1 MDWLLWLFDSSG
13 FPPRWHCGVWSEG
26 LGWTHIISDLLIFAA
41 YFTIPIALV
50 VLVLRRR
57 DAPYPVLLAL
67 FAAFIL
73 CCGGT
78 HLVEAIIFYEP
89 IYRFAGVLKAV
100 TAGVSL
106 LTAFVLV
113 RALPAILS
121 APAILRE
128 RESLKESLDVERRR
142 LETLSEEREPM
153 AKRSA
158 ELTSRTRRLSDA
170 LAAGRVVALRWRVT
184 DGVVLW
190 EIGMGQVAH
199 LCSMTKFETLEN
211 WRALLSEQDAARL
224 REIAAACEQD
234 RAIEFE
240 SSVVCDPGYRLRLTG
255 TPDPAVT
262 GEPRTVTGMFR
273 LFTSSGT

>member
-1 MDWLLWLFDSSG
+1 MDWLLWLFDGSDV
-13 FPPRWHCGVWSEG
+13 PARWHCGVWSKG

-41 YFTIPIALV
+41 YFTIPVALV

-57 DAPYPVLLAL
+57 DAPYPGLLAL
-67 FAAFIL
+67 FATFIL

-89 IYRFAGVLKAV
+89 IYRFGGVLKAA

-113 RALPAILS
+113 RAMPAILS
-121 APAILRE
+121 APAIMRE
-128 RESLKESLDVERRR
+128 RESLQENLKVERRR
-142 LETLSEEREPM
+142 SEVLSEEREPM

-170 LAAGRVVALRWRVT
+170 LAAGRVVALRWRVA
-184 DGVVLW
+184 DGDVLW

-199 LCSMTKFETLEN
+199 LFHLTKFEGLEN
-211 WRALLSEQDAARL
+211 WRAVLSKEDAARL
-224 REIAAACEQD
+224 QRVAAACEEN

-240 SSVVCDPGYRLRLTG
+240 AIVAGAPQLRLRLSG
-255 TPDPAVT
+255 TPDPAVA

-273 LFTSSGT
+273 LFESP

>member
-1 MDWLLWLFDSSG
+1 MDRLGWLFNPSG
-13 FPPRWHCGVWSEG
+13 FTPRWQCGVWSEG

-41 YFTIPIALV
+41 YFTIPIALL

-73 CCGGT
+73 CCGAT

-89 IYRFAGVLKAV
+89 IYRFSGVLKAL

-113 RALPAILS
+113 RAMPAILS

-128 RESLKESLDVERRR
+128 RESLKESLNVERRR
-142 LETLSEEREPM
+142 SESLSEEREPM

-170 LAAGRVVALRWRVT
+170 LAAGRVVALRWSVAEGT
-184 DGVVLW
+184 VLW
-190 EIGMGQVAH
+190 EIGMGQAAH
-199 LCSMTKFETLEN
+199 LCGLSQADSFES
-211 WRALLSEQDAARL
+211 WRVLLSPEDADRL
-224 REIAAACEQD
+224 REMAMTCEQS
-234 RAIEFE
+234 RALEFE
-240 SSVVCDPGYRLRLTG
+240 APVVGTRALKLRLTA
-255 TPDPAVT
+255 TPDPAVA
-262 GEPRTVTGMFR
+262 GEARTATGMFR
-273 LFTSSGT
+273 LIQSA